1 MRDKL
6 IQLLIQNLD
15 SYVSGE
21 NISKVYGV
29 TRAAI
34 WKHVQALKEQGCD
47 IVCTP
52 HKGYKLQ
59 SMPDSMRPEFILAWL
74 KTKHIGKDIRYY
86 DRIDSTNQKARELA
100 ASGCPHGL
108 LVLADEQFNGRG
120 RLGRKWFSPGGS
132 GVFMSVVL
140 RPDLHPSHAQK
151 LVIIGSLAVLRAV
164 RAITGIDVKIK
175 WPNDL
180 VAEGKKVCGIMVE
193 MNAEMDRINWAVM
206 GIGLNVNTT
215 EFPLEIIEQAASL
228 KSITGTA
235 YSRAQMVLTIC
246 HELEDLFIQ
255 LTENNDFPSIMEE
268 YRESSIV
275 TGKRVRVMQNHKSV
289 EGEAKGFDDEGTLL
303 LMMDDGS
310 TEKII
315 AGDISLRGISEHV

>member
-21 NISKVYGV
+21 SISKVYGV

-74 KTKHIGKDIRYY
+74 KTKHIGRDIRYY

-100 ASGCPHGL
+100 AAGCPHGL

-120 RLGRKWFSPGGS
+120 RLGRKWFSPS
-132 GVFMSVVL
+132 STGVFMSIVI
-140 RPDLHPSHAQK
+140 RPNLHPSHAQR
-151 LVIIGSLAVLRAV
+151 LVIIGTIAVLRAI
-164 RAITGIDVKIK
+164 RLITGIEVKIK

-180 VAEGKKVCGIMVE
+180 VIEGKKVCGIMVE

-228 KSITGTA
+228 KSITGTV
-235 YSRAQMVLTIC
+235 YSRAQLVLTIC
-246 HELEDLFIQ
+246 HELEDLYTQCI
-255 LTENNDFPSIMEE
+255 ENNDFATIMDE
-268 YRESSIV
+268 YGENSAV
-275 TGKRVRVMQNHKSV
+275 KGKRVCVMQDQKSIV
-289 EGEAKGFDDEGTLL
+289 GDVLGFDDEGTLL
-303 LMMDDGS
+303 LKLDDGS

-315 AGDISLRGISEHV
+315 AGDISLRGISDHV